1 MLSERQLEALLKIF
15 DERMQ
20 EVTNEY
26 LRRMGEH
33 LKAIGQLKAT
43 DVHRLTEMKRLN
55 ANVNAVQRKI
65 AEAAGKKV
73 EDVEA
78 VFIEVAE
85 SDYRFMS
92 KYYGEARQVTIRQ
105 NKAIKRILQAQARVT
120 QQEMANLSQTTI
132 LSNLYRRAVD
142 TAVQTVQSGLT
153 DYNSAIR
160 SAMKRAAGQGL
171 RVKYPVS
178 GISRRLDTAV
188 RMNVLDGVRALN
200 NDVLWQTGKEFG
212 ADGVEISAHALCA
225 EDHLPYQG
233 RQYSLKEFE
242 DIQLR
247 MDRPIGMWN
256 CKHTRFPILLGV
268 SAPTYSEEDLRR
280 LRILS
285 STRVEIDGQKLTRYQ
300 WTQEQRHIETAI
312 RSQKDIAIAA
322 KAAGD
327 DVLRRECQ
335 RHINRLDA
343 LYQHISERAGLI
355 KQRERMAVS
364 GFHRVS
370 TSK

>member
-1 MLSERQLEALLKIF
+1 MA
-15 DERMQ
+15 
-20 EVTNEY
+20 
-26 LRRMGEH
+26 
-33 LKAIGQLKAT
+33 
-43 DVHRLTEMKRLN
+43 
-55 ANVNAVQRKI
+55 
-65 AEAAGKKV
+65 
-73 EDVEA
+73 
-78 VFIEVAE
+78 
-85 SDYRFMS
+85 
-92 KYYGEARQVTIRQ
+92 KYYGEARQVPIRQ

-132 LSNLYRRAVD
+132 ISNLYRRAVD

-242 DIQLR
+242 AIQLR
-247 MDRPIGMWN
+247 LDRPIGMWN

-268 SAPTYSEEDLRR
+268 SAPTYSEEELRR

-335 RHINRLDA
+335 RNINRLDA
-343 LYQHISERAGLI
+343 LYQNISEHAGLI
-355 KQRERMAVS
+355 KQRERMTVS
-364 GFHRVS
+364 GFRRVA